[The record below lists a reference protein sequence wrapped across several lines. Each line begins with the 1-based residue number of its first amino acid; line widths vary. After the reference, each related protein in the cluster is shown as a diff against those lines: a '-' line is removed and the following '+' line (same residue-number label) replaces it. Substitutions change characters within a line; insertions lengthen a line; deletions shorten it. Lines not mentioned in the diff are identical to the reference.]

1 MKLSRKQRNRI
12 AQKNHLQRMQKNTKK
27 ESDVAICNEA
37 CKKDDVEFNK
47 TIDDTNDEPT
57 DLTVINVD
65 GFSKEKDVQENTSN
79 LEIDIH
85 NENKD
90 KCQTSIVERNS
101 KSEEHSD
108 NADKYRPMVEDE
120 FTELK
125 TSWRHAPKGAKSPQG
140 KEIMIQICAFL
151 NKNGGRIYIGV
162 DDNGNVKGIKS
173 DLNYLETH
181 DHYLRDIQDT
191 SVKYF
196 PREHRN
202 ISVKLQGLKGENV
215 VCIEVTPLS
224 SGIAE
229 VDNIAYERW
238 GVECRVMS
246 DDRCNERKSLLD
258 SISRLSKDK
267 REKVNLLRQ
276 AIFKKVCV
284 ILKNYKSGHSC
295 TVKDR
300 YLEVYALSY
309 DHTCVF
315 AYDSESSNSNEKN
328 KQFKIDRVGSV
339 VVTEDP
345 WKYES
350 EHTTMHKDIFG
361 FAGSLS
367 LRAFHILIR
376 LKVKAYNLLVEEYP
390 DAKKYLRKIDESQWE
405 LDTNVYHLF
414 GIGRFCIGLLDDIEI
429 IEGDPLK
436 KYLSEYIERIY
447 KNHTAQMENAFEDDL
462 KSLFLSLYNMA
473 LCDGSI
479 DSKELDMLYQIG
491 SEKGF
496 SKEEIQS
503 FITTPNNIL
512 IKPDTYED
520 KIAYLY
526 NLTRIAYAD
535 GQIVEEEKELIE
547 KYVVRFGFPQ
557 HMATS
562 IMEILI
568 KYIKEGTS
576 WTEILQLLTSAH

>member
-12 AQKNHLQRMQKNTKK
+12 AKKNHLLRMQKSTKK
-27 ESDVAICNEA
+27 ECCIVPSNEE
-37 CKKDDVEFNK
+37 CKKDGVEFNK
-47 TIDDTNDEPT
+47 AIADTNDEPT
-57 DLTVINVD
+57 DISVIDID
-65 GFSKEKDVQENTSN
+65 GILKENEVRENTSN

-85 NENKD
+85 NANNAKS
-90 KCQTSIVERNS
+90 QTCIVELNLKAEGLS
-101 KSEEHSD
+101 ENVDKS
-108 NADKYRPMVEDE
+108 RPMVEDE

-125 TSWRHAPKGAKSPQG
+125 TSWRHAPIGAKFPQS
-140 KEIMIQICAFL
+140 KEIMIQICSFL

-173 DLNYLETH
+173 DLNYIETY

-202 ISVKLQGLKGENV
+202 ISVKMQGLKGENV

-246 DDRCNERKSLLD
+246 EERCNERKNLLD

-276 AIFKKVCV
+276 AISKKVCV

-295 TVKDR
+295 TVRDR

-315 AYDSESSNSNEKN
+315 AYDSESSNSNDKN
-328 KQFKIDRVGSV
+328 KQFKIDRAGSV

-345 WKYES
+345 WKYEG

-367 LRAFHILIR
+367 LRAFHILMR

-429 IEGDPLK
+429 IEGDSLK

-512 IKPDTYED
+512 IKPDTCED

-557 HMATS
+557 QMAAS
-562 IMEILI
+562 IVNLLI
-568 KYIKEGTS
+568 KNIKDGTS
-576 WTEILQLLTSAH
+576 WTEILQSLTSAQ